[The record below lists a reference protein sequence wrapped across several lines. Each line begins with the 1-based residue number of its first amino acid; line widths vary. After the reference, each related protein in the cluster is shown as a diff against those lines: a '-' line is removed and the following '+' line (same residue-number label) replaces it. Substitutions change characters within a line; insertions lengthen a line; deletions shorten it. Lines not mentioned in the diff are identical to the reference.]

1 MLRFATIRV
10 GVIALDVRGQAAEF
24 DVRILMDSD
33 GGYRVLSPGDL
44 SERLPSLEAAVQRV
58 EAGEPVPPD
67 VSRVVRWRPD
77 LRPLVPDEIP
87 CPICGAPSSVSAGTR
102 GCCARRASGKP
113 PMQAADRFASSTPAR
128 AAASRRATPTTAHL
142 TRATSASFAAFAA
155 GPTSITSA
163 ASWFSRTI
171 ASRSAR
177 TDPVN
182 PDSQTPSCCFSNAGC
197 SAGSRAAAA
206 AR

>member
-44 SERLPSLEAAVQRV
+44 SEPLPSLEAAVQRV

-87 CPICGAPSSVSAGTR
+87 CPICGAPSSA
-102 GCCARRASGKP
+102 
-113 PMQAADRFASSTPAR
+113 
-128 AAASRRATPTTAHL
+128 
-142 TRATSASFAAFAA
+142 
-155 GPTSITSA
+155 
-163 ASWFSRTI
+163 
-171 ASRSAR
+171 SAR
-177 TDPVN
+177 YPRLVWPGGGRGDHDGGRP
-182 PDSQTPSCCFSNAGC
+182 
-197 SAGSRAAAA
+197 
-206 AR
+206 

>member
-44 SERLPSLEAAVQRV
+44 SEPLPSLEAAVQRV

-87 CPICGAPSSVSAGTR
+87 CPICGAPSSVSPRYPRLLCPACVREATDAGGRSLRFFNTGTGGGFEARHADDGSPHAGHECFVR
-102 GCCARRASGKP
+102 GVRCRADEHHFGGIVV
-113 PMQAADRFASSTPAR
+113 Q
-128 AAASRRATPTTAHL
+128 
-142 TRATSASFAAFAA
+142 
-155 GPTSITSA
+155 
-163 ASWFSRTI
+163 
-171 ASRSAR
+171 
-177 TDPVN
+177 
-182 PDSQTPSCCFSNAGC
+182 PDDS
-197 SAGSRAAAA
+197 
-206 AR
+206 